1 MSPGVSP
8 EHLHRAMQ
16 VVRSVRELG
25 PVREEELA
33 ALLGCDVAEV
43 RAAIG
48 IAMHWHRID
57 RCAGYLVAVPSR
69 AGGRRAA

>member
-1 MSPGVSP
+1 MSP
-8 EHLHRAMQ
+8 EHLHRAKQ
-16 VVRSVRELG
+16 VVRGVREHG

-48 IAMHWHRID
+48 IAIRWRRVD
-57 RCAGYLVAVPSR
+57 RCGDHLVAVPPR
-69 AGGRRAA
+69 HEGRPAA